1 MARAPH
7 GLGPTAGDIA
17 AGVVL
22 LALATTAPLDAPEL
36 YSVWGA
42 CDPPGPGLPRA
53 CLWCP
58 VLQAVLEGGGQRV
71 PRLHPWGP
79 QPHPGQQRRGCRV
92 RSLRAP
98 GNKGC
103 DSPLHGVKWGLWGAS
118 VGVGVSGVG
127 SGERGCKG
135 DEGGGSSLSGVG
147 NAGVSDVWVGEGG
160 DLERMGQWRWGSPPN
175 EVVKGRSP
183 VDPGAMKAGVSDA

>member
-7 GLGPTAGDIA
+7 GPGPTAGEVA

-22 LALATTAPLDAPEL
+22 PALATTVPLDAPEL

-42 CDPPGPGLPRA
+42 RDPPGPGLPRA

-71 PRLHPWGP
+71 PSLHPWGP

-92 RSLRAP
+92 CSLRAP

-103 DSPLHGVKWGLWGAS
+103 DFPLHGMKWGLWG
-118 VGVGVSGVG
+118 VS
-127 SGERGCKG
+127 
-135 DEGGGSSLSGVG
+135 
-147 NAGVSDVWVGEGG
+147 
-160 DLERMGQWRWGSPPN
+160 MGWGSLVWG
-175 EVVKGRSP
+175 VVKGSVR
-183 VDPGAMKAGVSDA
+183 VMKVGGLLCLGWGTQGSLMYGLGKVGISSVWGNGGGGLHRMKW